1 MELRFFCEI
10 QGSNDMKKFLVMPDS
25 FKGTMNAVEV
35 CDIIGQGLQD
45 RFPDARITKVP
56 LADGG
61 EGTVDSYLH
70 AFGGQKVFVRVT
82 GPFGEKTDGYYGRYG
97 DTAVIEMAAAA
108 GYVMAGRRKDPA
120 TATTY
125 GVGELIKAAVTAGCR
140 EIILGLGGSCT
151 NDGGAGMAAALGT
164 RFYDKDDELF
174 VPTGNTLC
182 RIKRIDTAVSD
193 RLLDGISITAMCDV
207 KNMLYGRNG
216 AAYVFSPQKGAD
228 AEMVRELDYNLRCFA
243 ETVKTSL
250 DTDIST
256 IKCGG
261 AAGGMGAGTLVFL
274 HATLKSG
281 IDVILDVLDFET
293 ILPEYNAVFTG
304 EGQFD
309 MQSLNGKVVTG
320 ISRRAAKFKVPVITI
335 AGSVRDVG
343 VDIGRLGISAVYQ
356 AASSEYDSFEELSR
370 NCRDDLYR
378 AAVRAADDPHI
389 L

>member
-1 MELRFFCEI
+1 MVLAE
-10 QGSNDMKKFLVMPDS
+10 
-25 FKGTMNAVEV
+25 AV
-35 CDIIGQGLQD
+35 
-45 RFPDARITKVP
+45 PT
-56 LADGG
+56 
-61 EGTVDSYLH
+61 
-70 AFGGQKVFVRVT
+70 
-82 GPFGEKTDGYYGRYG
+82 
-97 DTAVIEMAAAA
+97 MAALEWQRP
-108 GYVMAGRRKDPA
+108 V
-120 TATTY
+120 
-125 GVGELIKAAVTAGCR
+125 
-140 EIILGLGGSCT
+140 
-151 NDGGAGMAAALGT
+151 GT

-182 RIKRIDTAVSD
+182 RIKHIDTAVSD

-216 AAYVFSPQKGAD
+216 AAYVFAPQKGAD

-250 DTDIST
+250 NIDIST

-309 MQSLNGKVVTG
+309 IQSLNGKVVIG

-335 AGSVRDVG
+335 AGSVRECRCRYRQTWHLSSLSGCFIG
-343 VDIGRLGISAVYQ
+343 VWQLRGAEQKL
-356 AASSEYDSFEELSR
+356 
-370 NCRDDLYR
+370 
-378 AAVRAADDPHI
+378 P
-389 L
+389 